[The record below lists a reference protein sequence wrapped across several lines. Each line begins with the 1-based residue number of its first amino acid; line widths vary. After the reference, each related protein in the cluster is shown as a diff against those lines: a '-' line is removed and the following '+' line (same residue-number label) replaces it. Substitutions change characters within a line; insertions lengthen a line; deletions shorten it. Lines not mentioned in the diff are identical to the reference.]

1 MCCVYHQMH
10 PNNIMLLFQKVNDNI
25 RTFLRNMEEL
35 GSEDAEDRKD
45 ATKVLLK
52 MCGSSK
58 ESPNDIIDVKFD
70 SFFFRSLYLHHF
82 DSGWTKK

>member
-1 MCCVYHQMH
+1 MH

-45 ATKVLLK
+45 ATKVLMK

-58 ESPNDIIDVKFD
+58 ESPNEIIDVIFD
-70 SFFFRSLYLHHF
+70 YHLFCYLFFSRLHYF
-82 DSGWTKK
+82 YSGWTKK